1 MDELDFSTDTQT
13 ETEASVGNDIAKA
26 VAGQEKKADDSKE
39 EISSDEAGIEK
50 STSSEESEGDAVIMY
65 EDDNYIFTS
74 EGIVEKT
81 SLNKQDNSSDAE
93 PKKEDEKILGKFDD
107 YDQLVK
113 SYKELETKLG
123 ENSEA
128 VNKLRELNPVL
139 PMLEAMLG
147 DETFLE
153 MAESY
158 FTDPQAQSEAM
169 KKQLGI
175 DDNFVF
181 DLNQALSDP
190 KSEDAK
196 ILNKLMQAKQPKQTQ
211 NQPKQTQQISDRDK
225 KELMDKYGLSEAEY
239 DQMMDKA
246 ATHKITHDDIYFLMN
261 KEKIIAEAKKEAQS
275 GVKKQMQ
282 TAQRLKKPVSAGEAT
297 NQQPSPEDSFMNAL
311 STGKGLFDD

>member
-1 MDELDFSTDTQT
+1 MDEIDFGT
-13 ETEASVGNDIAKA
+13 ETEEKQEKSVGADIAEA
-26 VAGQEKKADDSKE
+26 VAGKKKTDEPE
-39 EISSDEAGIEK
+39 ETTAAEAGIEEVK
-50 STSSEESEGDAVIMY
+50 QETGSEGDALIMY
-65 EDDNYIFTS
+65 EDDNFIFTS
-74 EGIVEKT
+74 EGIVEKA
-81 SLNKQDNSSDAE
+81 SLTKQDNSSDAE
-93 PKKEDEKILGKFDD
+93 PTEKDEKILGKFDD

-113 SYKELETKLG
+113 SYKELEKKLG

-147 DETFLE
+147 DETFLGI
-153 MAESY
+153 AEDY

-181 DLNQALSDP
+181 DLNNALSDP

-196 ILNKLMQAKQPKQTQ
+196 ILNKLMQAKQPKPTQTNTQ
-211 NQPKQTQQISDRDK
+211 NNQQTSEEEK
-225 KELMDKYGLSEAEY
+225 KRLMEKYDLSEEGY
-239 DQMMDKA
+239 NEMMDKA
-246 ATHKITHDDIYFLMN
+246 AQHKITHDDIYFLMN
-261 KEKIIAEAKKEAQS
+261 KDKIISEAKKEAQS

-297 NQQPSPEDSFMNAL
+297 NQQSSPEDSFMNAL
-311 STGKGLFDD
+311 STGKGLFDE

>member
-1 MDELDFSTDTQT
+1 MEDLDFGTEEQ
-13 ETEASVGNDIAKA
+13 ETEQASLGSDIAKA
-26 VAGQEKKADDSKE
+26 VAGEKPKTE
-39 EISSDEAGIEK
+39 ETNQAASDVGIE
-50 STSSEESEGDAVIMY
+50 ESGQSDRAEGDALIMF
-65 EDDNYIFTS
+65 EDDNFIFTS

-93 PKKEDEKILGKFDD
+93 PVEKDEKILGKFNN
-107 YDQLVK
+107 YEQLTE
-113 SYKELETKLG
+113 SYKELEKKLG
-123 ENSEA
+123 QNSDA

-211 NQPKQTQQISDRDK
+211 TKPQQDQSISDADK
-225 KELMDKYGLSEAEY
+225 EAFMKKYNLSSEDY
-239 DQMMDKA
+239 DEMMGRA
-246 ATHKITHDDIYFLMN
+246 QQHKITHDDIYFLMN
-261 KEKIIAEAKKEAQS
+261 KDKIIAEAKKEAQL

-282 TAQRLKKPVSAGEAT
+282 TAQRLKKPVSAGEGTYQESA
-297 NQQPSPEDSFMNAL
+297 PEDSFMNAL
-311 STGKGLFDD
+311 SAGKGLFDD